1 MQPHDDTRIRHM
13 LDSAK
18 EAVEFATGKSRK
30 DLDDDRKLS
39 LAIIKSIEIIGEAA
53 SKVSEARKAEN
64 DNIPWR
70 DIIGMRNRLSHGYFD
85 VNLDIVWETLQTDI
99 PNIIQVLSEIIPQE
113 DS

>member
-1 MQPHDDTRIRHM
+1 MLPHDETRLRHM
-13 LDSAK
+13 LDSAR

-30 DLDDDRKLS
+30 NLDDDRKLS

-53 SKVSEARKAEN
+53 SKVSEACKDEN

-85 VNLDIVWETLQTDI
+85 VNLDMVWETVQTDI
-99 PNIIQVLSEIIPQE
+99 PNLIKALSEITPPE
-113 DS
+113 GP

>member
-1 MQPHDDTRIRHM
+1 M

-18 EAVEFATGKSRK
+18 EAVEFAAGKSRK

-53 SKVSEARKAEN
+53 SKVSEACKAEN

-85 VNLDIVWETLQTDI
+85 VNLDIVWETVQTDL
-99 PNIIQVLSEIIPQE
+99 PNIIKVLIEIIPKE